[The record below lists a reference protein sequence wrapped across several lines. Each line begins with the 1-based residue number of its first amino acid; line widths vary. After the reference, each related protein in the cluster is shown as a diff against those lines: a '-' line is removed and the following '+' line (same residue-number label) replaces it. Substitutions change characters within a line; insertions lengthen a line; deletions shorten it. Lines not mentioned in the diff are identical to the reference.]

1 MASDLQWKLN
11 DVPRGS
17 VMGNLVFIDAGKAI
31 ESPQPA
37 LPRSYHLSSIIVL
50 DFLKIQNSIDLS

>member
-17 VMGNLVFIDAGKAI
+17 VMGNLGFIDAGKAI
-31 ESPQPA
+31 EFPQPA
-37 LPRSYHLSSIIVL
+37 LPRSYHLSSI
-50 DFLKIQNSIDLS
+50 FSILTL

>member
-37 LPRSYHLSSIIVL
+37 LPRSYHLSSI
-50 DFLKIQNSIDLS
+50 FSILTL